1 MNNRKST
8 LLLALMLA
16 AGFLLG
22 SGMKQTAAGQSQTA
36 RCSATVPRDWGEF
49 RGATDQGFAY
59 EDQNGTVRI
68 IRQLPCPGLGTP
80 QIAIELRR
88 E

>member
-1 MNNRKST
+1 MHNRRV
-8 LLLALMLA
+8 LLLIVLVGLA
-16 AGFLLG
+16 AFHLG
-22 SGMKQTAAGQSQTA
+22 SGMKQTASAQSQTA
-36 RCSATVPRDWGEF
+36 RCSATVPRDWGDF
-49 RGATDQGFAY
+49 RGATEQGFIF

-68 IRQLPCPGLGTP
+68 IRQLPCPGLATP

>member
-1 MNNRKST
+1 MN
-8 LLLALMLA
+8 
-16 AGFLLG
+16 
-22 SGMKQTAAGQSQTA
+22 QTVSAQSQMA

-49 RGATDQGFAY
+49 RGATEQGYIF

>member
-1 MNNRKST
+1 MQNWR
-8 LLLALMLA
+8 LLLLLTLVAL
-16 AGFLLG
+16 AGFELG
-22 SGMKQTAAGQSQTA
+22 SGMNQTVLAQSNAA
-36 RCSATVPRDWGEF
+36 RCSAAVPRDWGEF
-49 RGATDQGFAY
+49 RGTTEQGFIF

-68 IRQLPCPGLGTP
+68 IRQLPCPGLGRP